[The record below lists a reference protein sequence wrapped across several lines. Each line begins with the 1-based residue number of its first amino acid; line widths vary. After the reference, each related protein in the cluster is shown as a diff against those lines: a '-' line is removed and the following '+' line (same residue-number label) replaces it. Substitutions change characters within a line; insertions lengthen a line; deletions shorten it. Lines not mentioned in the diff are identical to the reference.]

1 MSIGSSDRHSP
12 SKEEEGGIAT
22 QSDGPTNERSVPYV
36 SEQTEKRILRKLD
49 RRIIPCVCWIYLMNF
64 MDRGESDLKHP
75 ALPTLTIGYS
85 QYR

>member
-36 SEQTEKRILRKLD
+36 SEQTEKRILKKLD

-64 MDRGESDLKHP
+64 MDRGEFDLKHS
-75 ALPTLTIGYS
+75 ALSMLTIRYS
-85 QYR
+85 